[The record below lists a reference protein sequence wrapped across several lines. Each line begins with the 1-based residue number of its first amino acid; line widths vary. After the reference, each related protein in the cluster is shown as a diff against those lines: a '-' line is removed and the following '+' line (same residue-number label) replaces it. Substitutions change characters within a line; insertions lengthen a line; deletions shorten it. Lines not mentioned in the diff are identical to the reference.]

1 MSKKLMIAALA
12 ALATGS
18 AIANDAY
25 SALDAD
31 QSGAISQTE
40 AAALPG
46 LTEQWNTLDSDTNGE
61 LSVEEFSQFEMT
73 DAPAMEAPA
82 AAIEAP
88 ATEASAAE

>member
-1 MSKKLMIAALA
+1 MSKLLIAALA

-31 QSGAISQTE
+31 QNGAISQTE
-40 AAALPG
+40 AAALPS

-73 DAPAMEAPA
+73 DAA
-82 AAIEAP
+82 ATEAP
-88 ATEASAAE
+88 ATEAPAAE

>member
-1 MSKKLMIAALA
+1 MSKKLLIAALA

-25 SALDAD
+25 SALDTD
-31 QSGAISQTE
+31 QSGAISQVE

-46 LTEQWNTLDSDTNGE
+46 LTEQWNTLDADTNGE

-73 DAPAMEAPA
+73 DVPATEAPA
-82 AAIEAP
+82 AE
-88 ATEASAAE
+88 